1 MLFTGAHIF
10 LGEKGFVPGNLAVSG
25 DRIREILT
33 EGRQEE
39 EAEDLGGAYV
49 IPGLVD
55 IHTHGNSGADF
66 SDGSAEGLRRM
77 GQYLAQNG
85 VTSFTPTSMTL
96 PYDQLEKA
104 FQTAEEYMKNRP
116 SDGAR
121 VAGVHMEGP
130 YFSEKRKG
138 AQNGAYL
145 KLPDVEGFRRLQ
157 EACGNAVKIVDVAPE
172 LAGAETFIRE
182 VSKYCRVSLA
192 HTDASYEETR
202 RAFEAGASHVT
213 HLFNG
218 MRPLH
223 HREPGVIPAA
233 AERADV
239 AVELI
244 CDGIHVHPA
253 VIRMVFRLFPGRVC
267 IISDAMRGCGMPD
280 GEYVLGG
287 QTVILQD
294 GRACLADGTIAGG
307 AKTLFQNMV
316 SAIRF
321 GIRPEEAVLAA
332 TLTPAR
338 ELGMDAEI
346 GSLAPGKKADF
357 LVCDENWD
365 LQRVYLDGRRIL

>member
-39 EAEDLGGAYV
+39 ESEDLGGAYV

-85 VTSFTPTSMTL
+85 VTSFAPTSMTL

-104 FQTAEEYMKNRP
+104 FQTAEEYMKDRP

-145 KLPDVEGFRRLQ
+145 KLPDIEGFRRLQ

-172 LAGAETFIRE
+172 LEGAEAFIRE
-182 VSKYCRVSLA
+182 VSKYCKVSLA

-218 MRPLH
+218 MGPLH
-223 HREPGVIPAA
+223 HREPGVVPAA
-233 AERADV
+233 AEHADV

-287 QTVILQD
+287 QTVILRD

-307 AKTLFQNMV
+307 AKNLFQNMV

-338 ELGMDAEI
+338 ELGMDSEI